1 MSKNIYSIFLSVLSV
16 FMFCS
21 CGSEN
26 FRISGDFKDFGT
38 QNMRIIY
45 VVGNNA
51 NILSMPVVDGKFDY
65 TGKTEEMTIVE
76 LYNRHMELL
85 TRVAVENGD
94 EIKISGSIKE
104 PYKMKVSG
112 SSVNED
118 WFDWQNDHADILAAN
133 DRHAIET
140 AIEKYAKTNKRDLLS
155 GLLITCTYINSKNH
169 AKAEVLLESLN
180 ESAKPEFIRNRINI
194 VGEAENQISDKT
206 AATFSLYCSKD
217 TIARFNPANSK
228 ASLIYFWSENNAER
242 AKIVKEL
249 KSLTKK
255 YPSKNDF
262 KISDIT
268 FETDTAVWK
277 RAVRTDSV
285 KWQQFWGVGG
295 KMNATV
301 KGLQV
306 ENAPYFIVTD
316 SKGNITYRG
325 ESFEKAKD
333 SVESKIKKE
342 SKKLQLSK
350 K

>member
-1 MSKNIYSIFLSVLSV
+1 MSKKIYSIFLAVLSF

-38 QNMRIIY
+38 QNMRIVY
-45 VVGNNA
+45 VVDDHA
-51 NILSMPVVDGKFDY
+51 TIHSMPVVDGKFNY
-65 TGKTEEMTIVE
+65 TGKSGEMTIVE

-94 EIKISGSIKE
+94 EIEISGSIKE
-104 PYKMKVSG
+104 PYKMEVSG

-133 DRHAIET
+133 DRPAIE
-140 AIEKYAKTNKRDLLS
+140 AAVEKYAKSNKSDLLS
-155 GLLITCTYINSKNH
+155 GLLITCTYINSMNH
-169 AKAEVLLESLN
+169 VKAEELLESLN
-180 ESAKPEFIRNRINI
+180 ESAKPEFIRNRVNI

-228 ASLIYFWSENNAER
+228 ASLIYFWSENNVER
-242 AKIVKEL
+242 GKVVKEL

-262 KISDIT
+262 KVADIT

-285 KWQQFWGVGG
+285 NWQQFWGAGG
-295 KMNATV
+295 RMNAAV
-301 KGLQV
+301 KDLPV
-306 ENAPYFIVTD
+306 ENTPYFIVTD
-316 SKGNITYRG
+316 SKGNVSYRG
-325 ESFEKAKD
+325 ASFKDAKA
-333 SVESKIKKE
+333 SVISKMDKE
-342 SKKLQLSK
+342 
-350 K
+350 